1 MNPTGKAALK
11 SYRDLLVWQKSMD
24 LVEHV
29 YRLAQT
35 FPKDELYGLRSQMQR
50 AAVSVPANIAEG
62 YGRSHRGDYVHH
74 LSIANGSL
82 KELETLISVAGRL
95 NYLSEG
101 EVTRA
106 ASLLDETGK
115 LLHCLIKSLK

>member
-1 MNPTGKAALK
+1 MSLD
-11 SYRDLLVWQKSMD
+11 SYKELIVWQKSMD

-29 YRLAQT
+29 YRLART

-50 AAVSVPANIAEG
+50 AAVSIPANIAEG
-62 YGRSHRGDYVHH
+62 YGRTHRGDYVHH

-82 KELETLISVAGRL
+82 KELETLITIAGRL

-101 EVTRA
+101 EVTKT
-106 ASLLDETGK
+106 ASFLAEAGK
-115 LLHCLIKSLK
+115 LLHCLIKFLN